1 MVKLNAEAIP
11 PLRDGDRLTQREFFR
26 RYEAAPEGTR
36 AELLRGVVS
45 INSRPVRYGSAL
57 DHAMPP
63 IAGGH
68 HAQPQSALN
77 GWLYQY
83 AANTNGVESFAPVT
97 TELPYSESATE
108 PDLTLR
114 IRPECGGATT
124 TDGHGYIVG
133 PPELVGE
140 IANTSAATDL
150 GVKYDT
156 YEENG
161 VREYI
166 VWRTALG
173 VFDWFVLKRKKYVLL
188 VPDPADGYLK
198 SVAFPG
204 LWLDPVALLDGD
216 GRAMLAV
223 LQKGLA
229 TAEHAAF
236 EAKLAATAAK
246 KSKPRKRK
254 KP

>member
-36 AELLRGVVS
+36 AELLRGVVYLRRWVIS
-45 INSRPVRYGSAL
+45 NGNGEQHV
-57 DHAMPP
+57 MPP
-63 IAGGH
+63 ISSGH
-68 HAQPQSALN
+68 HSEPA
-77 GWLYQY
+77 GDLYTFLRQY
-83 AANTNGVESFAPVT
+83 ALFTAGVRAATPVT
-97 TELPYSESATE
+97 VKFDSPVDSSE
-108 PDLTLR
+108 PDCLLR
-114 IRPECGGATT
+114 ILPEFGGACSVG
-124 TDGHGYIVG
+124 TDDYLHG

-166 VWRTALG
+166 VWRTVPG
-173 VFDWFVLKRKKYVLL
+173 VFDWFVLKRKKYVPL